1 MDMKK
6 GFIVLI
12 VIAVIIVAVIASAM
26 GSYNKLV
33 TLEEQIDNNWSQVE
47 NQLQRRADLIPNLVE
62 TVKGYAIHE
71 QDAIQAVADART
83 KLAGNGSV
91 EERME
96 AENEL
101 SGALSRLLVVV
112 ENYPNLKADAN
123 FRQLSDNLEGTE
135 NRIAI
140 ARKDY
145 NDAVMTYNGTI
156 RRFPAVLI
164 ANMLGF
170 DKKEYFEAAPGA
182 EEVPEVDFTND

>member
-1 MDMKK
+1 MKK
-6 GFIVLI
+6 GL
-12 VIAVIIVAVIASAM
+12 IAVIIVALIIVGGIASAM

-33 TLEEQIDNNWSQVE
+33 TLEEQVTNSWSQVE

-62 TVKGYAIHE
+62 TVRGYASHE
-71 QDAIQAVADART
+71 QEAINAVTEARA
-83 KLAGNGSV
+83 KLGGNANA
-91 EERME
+91 EERMA

-101 SGALSRLLVVV
+101 TGALSRLLVVV

-145 NDAVMTYNGTI
+145 NNSVLSFNSTI
-156 RRFPAVLI
+156 RRFPTVLF
-164 ANMLGF
+164 ANILGF
-170 DKKEYFEAAPGA
+170 DQKEYFEAAPGA
-182 EEVPEVDFTND
+182 EEVPEVDFTNE

>member
-1 MDMKK
+1 MKK
-6 GFIVLI
+6 GTIILIVVLVLI
-12 VIAVIIVAVIASAM
+12 AAVIMSGM
-26 GSYNKLV
+26 GSYNRLV
-33 TLEEQIDNNWSQVE
+33 SLDEQVDNNWSQVE

-71 QDAIQAVADART
+71 QEAINAVTEARA
-83 KLAGNGSV
+83 KLGGNGSA

-145 NDAVMTYNGTI
+145 NDIVMRFNSTI
-156 RRFPAVLI
+156 RKFPTVIFASI
-164 ANMLGF
+164 LGF
-170 DKKEYFEAAPGA
+170 DQKEYFEAAPGA
-182 EEVPEVDFTND
+182 EEVPEVNFTND